1 MFNYSLIIRKLLK
14 MADNF
19 DRIIIPVDNTEE
31 SKNTV
36 KKGALLAKLLG
47 IEAKII
53 TVNDTHQFI
62 SSVVLE
68 EKMKKDAEAFLEDFK
83 KIAEEFGV
91 KIETQ
96 LVIGKPAE
104 EIVKFAKEND
114 LIIIG
119 HHDKIKGLDKVM
131 QSSVSKDVVS
141 NAPCSVLLVKRKKV
155 VKNE

>member
-1 MFNYSLIIRKLLK
+1 MT
-14 MADNF
+14 DNF
-19 DRIIIPVDNTEE
+19 QRIIIPVDNTEA
-31 SKNTV
+31 SKLAV

-47 IEAKII
+47 IDAKII

-68 EKMKKDAEAFLEDFK
+68 DKLKKEAKAFLEGFK

-91 KIETQ
+91 KIETE

-114 LIIIG
+114 LIIMA
-119 HHDKIKGLDKVM
+119 HHDKTKGIDKIM
-131 QSSVSKDVVS
+131 EKSVSREVVS
-141 NAPCSVLLVKRKKV
+141 NAPCSVLV
-155 VKNE
+155 VKTK